1 LAYGHQVPVRLIATD
16 LDGTFFGPDHLP
28 EARTI
33 TALNAVQAAGIVC
46 VAISGRGHRD
56 GLTRVTSNGAEF
68 DWFIGSNGGHRLN
81 IRSGEMEEHL
91 VFNETDIIEFRRR
104 LSDHDPDLAFG
115 WTTAEDHYWEQP
127 FLDIHPMKLDGRF
140 RAGSH
145 RIVDTAPPGVDKAFV
160 AHPELLNVELLTH
173 VEPHV
178 DPRHHVTTS
187 GVDFVEMTP
196 NGADKGAALARL
208 CSRLDIVAEE
218 VIAFGDNYND
228 LTMLEWAGRG
238 VAMGNALDR
247 VKETADEVTYS
258 NVEFGVA
265 RVLEELV

>member
-1 LAYGHQVPVRLIATD
+1 MPVRLVATD
-16 LDGTFFGPDHLP
+16 LDGTFFGSDHLP
-28 EARTI
+28 EARTVA
-33 TALNAVQAAGIVC
+33 ALNAVQSAGIIC

-56 GLTRVTSNGAEF
+56 GLGRATSNGADF

-91 VFNETDIIEFRRR
+91 LFDDVDIVEFRRR
-104 LSDHDPDLAFG
+104 LAEHDPDLAFG
-115 WTTAEDHYWEQP
+115 WTTADRQHWEQP
-127 FLDIHPMKLDGRF
+127 FLDIHPMKLDGQI
-140 RAGSH
+140 RADGH
-145 RIVDTAPPGVDKAFV
+145 RIVDTAPSSVDKAFV
-160 AHPELLNVELLTH
+160 AHPELSNVELLTH

-178 DPRHHVTTS
+178 DSRHHLTTS

-208 CSRLDIVAEE
+208 CARLDIVAEE
-218 VIAFGDNYND
+218 VVAFGDNHND

-238 VAMGNALDR
+238 VAMANALDR
-247 VKETADEVTYS
+247 VKETADEVTS
-258 NVEFGVA
+258 TNVEFGVA